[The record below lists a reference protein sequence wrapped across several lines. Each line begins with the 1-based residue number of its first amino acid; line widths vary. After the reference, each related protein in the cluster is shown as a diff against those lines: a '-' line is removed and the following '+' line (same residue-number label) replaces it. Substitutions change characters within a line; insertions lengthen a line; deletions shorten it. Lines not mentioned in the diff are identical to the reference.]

1 VGIGRG
7 RGLTNIGAMDAGF
20 QKGESGR
27 WGSDWFYIWSSIL
40 SRFDQVPRLR
50 ISIVV
55 LSVRP
60 VSARPAASMPPPAAL
75 LFRCRI
81 ALPRPIPCPELY
93 HTAPCHT
100 VPLRLRS
107 MSLRSVS
114 PRCAALR
121 VAPRRSA
128 PLRFA
133 SLTPLAAVATMD
145 YVNKYEGRTLWGEGR
160 DLVAKWGA
168 TKVIMRARPA
178 GESERSRCLA
188 RSGLGVTH
196 CALRKLRVVRVLSGI
211 IVVA

>member
-1 VGIGRG
+1 MGFGLVLHLVFHLESLRSGSSSAYLNRG
-7 RGLTNIGAMDAGF
+7 
-20 QKGESGR
+20 
-27 WGSDWFYIWSSIL
+27 
-40 SRFDQVPRLR
+40 
-50 ISIVV
+50 
-55 LSVRP
+55 SVRP
-60 VSARPAASMPPPAAL
+60 SGFRSTGRFYAPSCCPSLPLPYCTTPPNS
-75 LFRCRI
+75 
-81 ALPRPIPCPELY
+81 LPR
-93 HTAPCHT
+93 A
-100 VPLRLRS
+100 VPH
-107 MSLRSVS
+107 RSVS
-114 PRCAALR
+114 HRSASPSVDVTPLRITTLRCA
-121 VAPRRSA
+121 PGRSA